1 MPAINNRTIDQFI
14 IRALSV
20 ERMTCNLSKTTERNR
35 FESRYADE
43 VVEVAAVTGAS
54 GVSAGRASGNLM
66 WNASINLVAWKYID
80 KNEAPRIEEM
90 RLGWLVDD
98 KEWEESKAILKKNS
112 IVRLQV
118 RLAKNSMML
127 VKVLEN
133 NFHDDE
139 LNIILEK
146 SLEPVFYVDGI
157 LGEFELF
164 KSVNLFE
171 KQIVWAGEEGQL
183 YFDWDKD
190 EKEMAA
196 ALSTA
201 HELFHHQEEWSGKIK
216 LFAAEELVELANDW
230 LEDDNEADID
240 EITKEMFI
248 RLLKLDSISVYSDG
262 EFEMFFSDGDMF
274 WGHSI
279 IVSGNINGELSS
291 AEIAG

>member
-1 MPAINNRTIDQFI
+1 M
-14 IRALSV
+14 
-20 ERMTCNLSKTTERNR
+20 SKTTERNR